1 MSWLSLLATVAASQ
15 TPALHWEGTAEVYPL
30 GRTLKIAVRSHIDRN
45 GNVVSESWPIE
56 LGESRGLRRILI
68 SAQGGTMERAG
79 EKQAMPTE
87 IWSEERAQ
95 FGFYRQLQEAHSLAF
110 DRARSG
116 VTTFS
121 VPGEVTTW
129 FRVATDGSLVGAINE
144 VPVGGPGQ
152 KAYQTFRFAG
162 FWLDD
167 GAIFPKHLEMTRD
180 GKPFFTLDV
189 TKFDAR

>member
-15 TPALHWEGTAEVYPL
+15 TPALHWEGTAEVYPP

-56 LGESRGLRRILI
+56 LGEARGLRRMLI
-68 SAQGGTMERAG
+68 SAQGGTMERAR
-79 EKQAMPTE
+79 EKQSMPTE

-95 FGFYRQLQEAHSLAF
+95 FGFYRQLQEAHSLAL
-110 DRARSG
+110 DRARNG

-129 FRVATDGSLVGAINE
+129 FRVATDGGLVGAINE

-152 KAYQTFRFAG
+152 KAYQTLRFAG

-167 GAIFPKHLEMTRD
+167 GAIFPKHLEMIRD